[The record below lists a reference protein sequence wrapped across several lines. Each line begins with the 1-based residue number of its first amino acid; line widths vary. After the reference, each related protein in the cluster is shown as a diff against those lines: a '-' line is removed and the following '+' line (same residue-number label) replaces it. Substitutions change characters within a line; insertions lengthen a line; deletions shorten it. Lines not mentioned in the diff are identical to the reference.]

1 MATPI
6 AALYSRPRS
15 PYLAPPPPTSPPR
28 PPTDSS
34 SAGNLPTPPRPGE
47 RTSPIKRATL
57 SLDPRRDD
65 PFAAHSPAQDG
76 EDDPAGEDLGGEE
89 WAVDSSLDRARQTGP
104 QEPGPAA
111 RPRPAAAAEQ
121 APLDASVRR
130 RSSTSSFF
138 RSLVR
143 RPSRTTST
151 ASTTTAP
158 SPSPAA
164 APAKAPR
171 RARSSVQ
178 LERISA
184 PLAGSARGGS
194 LRVRGTVE
202 LIGVH
207 EAVER
212 RRSWV
217 AQEQGEGNGGQGGPG
232 AEEKAQPQP
241 QPLRTSESARSLGRR
256 GSLGKLFWR
265 SAGGEAKEADSAQ
278 QDDGERPPTQSHK
291 ALKVL
296 GGIVGS
302 SKGDDYPA
310 DLDERDVVGLAL
322 TTDEPTRRIV
332 PDNARYSFA
341 TLSSSVGSMRS
352 RALASTASSVRSP
365 SIRRIRVGSSG
376 TTLSRHA
383 EESAHNV
390 PGPAASRPPS
400 APPTAPL
407 PALPAASASTTSLP
421 RFNVTAP
428 TPGTTPASHRTRI
441 DSRPPLPPG
450 LAPEPEPA
458 APGSPP
464 SPLPQRH
471 SAAAAPQ
478 AVRRMTSRAST
489 LRREQQQHGAPPHE
503 EARAPDEA
511 QRPARPPRSSART
524 ARSVE
529 GSATQASPHLR
540 FDDSGART
548 ARSRTAAGV
557 SGSGDRAS
565 RGPVSSADVRRSALR
580 NGGSSASTTSM
591 LQQAPPVRDP
601 LASLY
606 LVCGLGKEPRTW
618 TEADRVEGAGE
629 GRQGARRWKAEV
641 LGVMEGSRKEGD
653 GQDEELVRRLE
664 RDEKERV
671 QAKALKLAF
680 DRDVEIMISPQQPP
694 ATTSFFSFTT
704 LRPSSSA
711 SSIAPVEQR
720 YHCVSLVVWARPDP
734 ASAAAISALLHE
746 RPQRATMAQVEAETI
761 RRAAKAARAG
771 KRLSSQLLE
780 RMRGEKED
788 EADGERTASGA
799 ASESETE
806 GRPSLD
812 LEDAPA
818 MPSPFPFDDDF
829 DHDPLWLPYAIVL
842 ISTSPLYAF
851 LSDVVRLSWARYHQD
866 LTAHSLQMERL
877 LKTPTLAPGDK
888 IRIPFGVEQEQRETF
903 FVTTMPGKID
913 WSTAV
918 AASNYPLW
926 PIFKAL
932 HADNLLTVAELALA
946 PLGRIVFVNRH
957 QIMLSLATMTYQK
970 ILDMRGWKG
979 LAFPTVHARDVKLF
993 LEDPGPWLLG
1003 LLMSPSTSIFL
1014 DSLSPDIVLVDLDA
1028 NLVSCSRPFPGAV
1041 STGATRD
1048 KARKKLELALGNVG
1062 RNEVPLELVE
1072 AFPRGRFR
1080 PFSVV
1085 EVEGE
1090 EREAERLK
1098 PHGSWRW
1105 DESLVLKEVDA
1116 ILADTPRVT
1125 VLGRILGRKALPRKN
1140 VKLDSNLKQVQAVV
1154 REHTATFVEQRDV
1167 LEAEVHKVNRRL
1179 HVLMSQSVEWSRSFA
1194 TFKEFSERATIESA
1208 ELKMRLERERREAR
1222 RLTSQLAADRDHQAQ
1237 LEDSL
1242 EAVEQAR
1249 EQALAELARVDAM
1262 RRDLEHHRELVA
1274 QEIEAIMHG
1283 ADDESSPVYRAV
1295 YSQLEA
1301 ISHRSDTPS
1310 LRSSSAMSNRSPSR
1324 LACRP
1329 SNLGDRHPSVIEEE
1343 DEEAAAGDAR
1353 DVLEEEARLE
1363 SMRLA
1368 LQETLRAV
1376 SSRLSLALQRA
1387 SVLGEASRA
1396 TGGSSSSS
1404 SPIDTSS
1411 PSRSAESDATL
1422 VSSAASPTAVRPPT
1436 SPDVGPF
1443 DKPQSFAPT
1452 GASALGFYPK
1462 ALTLTP
1468 PVSPELSTEHVVGTT
1483 ISASPYVTMRPQS
1496 QPRYRARAHGHVKE
1510 DSAGGSSFM
1519 SCSSGTSASM
1529 TPPARSAVQSF
1540 AAYSTPT
1547 SAIYGHGRSASQA
1560 TGTSRAPIYPRSAS
1574 ATSLSRSHSQTP
1586 SQAYSRSPSALSQL
1600 SYISS
1605 PSPGAASET
1614 DDAQS
1619 FVSVS
1624 DGGADESLASLDG
1637 SMRGSGGFELEELAA
1652 HAVSPTPHGRSKVG
1666 GGAHRRQDSFA
1677 IDAPPV
1683 AFFTRS
1689 SSLRSVGGR
1698 GAGAGASPTGGGG
1711 ARAEAADEIGR
1722 VRAVVRR
1729 YEQRA

>member
-6 AALYSRPRS
+6 ATLYARPLS

-34 SAGNLPTPPRPGE
+34 SAGNLPTPPRPGD
-47 RTSPIKRATL
+47 RPSPIKRATL

-65 PFAAHSPAQDG
+65 PFAAHSPARDEG
-76 EDDPAGEDLGGEE
+76 EEAGGEDLGGED
-89 WAVDSSLDRARQTGP
+89 WAVDTTVDRARQTGP
-104 QEPGPAA
+104 QEPGPPA
-111 RPRPAAAAEQ
+111 RPRPRAAAAVEQ
-121 APLDASVRR
+121 APPADASVRR

-138 RSLVR
+138 RSLVG
-143 RPSRTTST
+143 RPSRTTSS
-151 ASTTTAP
+151 ASTSAAP
-158 SPSPAA
+158 SPSSSSPAA
-164 APAKAPR
+164 ASSKAPR

-202 LIGVH
+202 LISVH

-217 AQEQGEGNGGQGGPG
+217 AQEPLGVDEGGGARELEYQ
-232 AEEKAQPQP
+232 AQHQSFR
-241 QPLRTSESARSLGRR
+241 QSDGTRSLGRQ
-256 GSLGKLFWR
+256 GSLGKLFR
-265 SAGGEAKEADSAQ
+265 RGAGGEGKEGDGARR
-278 QDDGERPPTQSHK
+278 DDGEQPPTQSHK
-291 ALKVL
+291 ALKIF

-302 SKGDDYPA
+302 SKGDDHSA

-352 RALASTASSVRSP
+352 RALASTSSSVRSP
-365 SIRRIRVGSSG
+365 SIRRLRVGSNG
-376 TTLSRHA
+376 TALSRHA
-383 EESAHNV
+383 EEHDA
-390 PGPAASRPPS
+390 PGPGARRPPS

-407 PALPAASASTTSLP
+407 PALPSASASTASLP

-464 SPLPQRH
+464 SPLTPRH
-471 SAAAAPQ
+471 PASAAPQ
-478 AVRRMTSRAST
+478 AVRHMTSRAST
-489 LRREQQQHGAPPHE
+489 LRREQQHGAPPQE
-503 EARAPDEA
+503 QARAPDEA
-511 QRPARPPRSSART
+511 RRPERPPRSSART
-524 ARSVE
+524 TRSAE
-529 GSATQASPHLR
+529 GRTVQESPHLR
-540 FDDSGART
+540 FDDGAT
-548 ARSRTAAGV
+548 SARSRTTSGV
-557 SGSGDRAS
+557 SADDRAS
-565 RGPVSSADVRRSALR
+565 RGPVSFADVRRSAMR
-580 NGGSSASTTSM
+580 NSGSSSAPS
-591 LQQAPPVRDP
+591 QQAPVVRDP

-606 LVCGLGKEPRTW
+606 LVCGLSKEPRTW
-618 TEADRVEGAGE
+618 SEADGVDGQ
-629 GRQGARRWKAEV
+629 QGGRRWKAEV

-653 GQDEELVRRLE
+653 GREEEAIKRLE

-680 DRDVEIMISPQQPP
+680 DRDVEIVASPSQPA

-704 LRPSSSA
+704 LRPSPSA
-711 SSIAPVEQR
+711 SSSAPVEQR
-720 YHCVSLVVWARPDP
+720 FHCVSLVVWAHSDP
-734 ASAAAISALLHE
+734 VTAAAISALLYE
-746 RPQRATMAQVEAETI
+746 RPQRATRAQVEAETI

-771 KRLSSQLLE
+771 KRLSNQLLE
-780 RMRGEKED
+780 RMRGEEED
-788 EADGERTASGA
+788 GTEGGRTTPGA

-806 GRPSLD
+806 GRPSFDLD
-812 LEDAPA
+812 DAPA
-818 MPSPFPFDDDF
+818 MPSPFPFDDLD
-829 DHDPLWLPYAIVL
+829 DDPLWLPYAIVL
-842 ISTSPLYAF
+842 VSTSPVYAL

-877 LKTPTLAPGDK
+877 LKTPALAPGET
-888 IRIPFGVEQEQRETF
+888 IRMPVGVEREQRETF
-903 FVTTMPGKID
+903 FVANMPGKID

-926 PIFKAL
+926 PVFKAL
-932 HADNLLTVAELALA
+932 HADNLLTIAELALA
-946 PLGRIVFVNRH
+946 PLGRVIFLSRH
-957 QIMLSLATMTYQK
+957 QIMLSLATMAYQK
-970 ILDMRGWKG
+970 ILEMRGWKG
-979 LAFPTVHARDVKLF
+979 LAFPAVHLRDLKLF

-1003 LLMSPSTSIFL
+1003 LHISSSTSSL
-1014 DSLSPDIVLVDLDA
+1014 VDSLSPDIVLVDLDA

-1041 STGATRD
+1041 STGSTRD
-1048 KARKKLELALGNVG
+1048 KARKRLEAVLGNVG

-1072 AFPRGRFR
+1072 AFPGGRFR
-1080 PFSVV
+1080 PFSMV

-1098 PHGSWRW
+1098 PDTSWLW
-1105 DESLVLKEVDA
+1105 NESLVLKELDG

-1125 VLGRILGRKALPRKN
+1125 VLGRILRRKVSPRKSID
-1140 VKLDSNLKQVQAVV
+1140 LDSNLKQVQAVV
-1154 REHTATFVEQRDV
+1154 RDHTANFIEERDV
-1167 LEAEVHKVNRRL
+1167 LEAEVNKVNRRL
-1179 HVLMSQSVEWSRSFA
+1179 RVLVNQSVEWSRSFA
-1194 TFKEFSERATIESA
+1194 TFKEFSERATVESA

-1222 RLTSQLAADRDHQAQ
+1222 RLTGQLAADREHQAR

-1249 EQALAELARVDAM
+1249 EQALEELARADAM

-1274 QEIEAIMHG
+1274 HEINAIMHG

-1295 YSQLEA
+1295 YSRLEA
-1301 ISHRSDTPS
+1301 ISQRSDTPS
-1310 LRSSSAMSNRSPSR
+1310 LRSSSSSSTRPSSR
-1324 LACRP
+1324 LARRP
-1329 SNLGDRHPSVIEEE
+1329 SFSIDRHPSIIEEE
-1343 DEEAAAGDAR
+1343 EEEDTTLGDAR
-1353 DVLEEEARLE
+1353 EVLEEEVRLE

-1387 SVLGEASRA
+1387 GELASTSSA
-1396 TGGSSSSS
+1396 ALGSSPSS
-1404 SPIDTSS
+1404 SPVDTSS

-1422 VSSAASPTAVRPPT
+1422 VSSAASPIAIHPRT

-1443 DKPQSFAPT
+1443 DKPQPFSPSGAP
-1452 GASALGFYPK
+1452 ALGFHPK
-1462 ALTLTP
+1462 TLTLTP
-1468 PVSPELSTEHVVGTT
+1468 PVSPELSNEHVVGPC
-1483 ISASPYVTMRPQS
+1483 ISASPYVTMRPQG
-1496 QPRYRARAHGHVKE
+1496 QRRYRARGRGHVKD

-1529 TPPARSAVQSF
+1529 TPPARSLAQSF

-1547 SAIYGHGRSASQA
+1547 GAASGHGRSSSRAAS
-1560 TGTSRAPIYPRSAS
+1560 TSRAAPTYSRSAS
-1574 ATSLSRSHSQTP
+1574 SMSLSRSQSQTP
-1586 SQAYSRSPSALSQL
+1586 SHAHSRSPSSLSQL

-1605 PSPGAASET
+1605 PSPGAPSET
-1614 DDAQS
+1614 DDAES

-1624 DGGADESLASLDG
+1624 DGGAHESLASLAG
-1637 SMRGSGGFELEELAA
+1637 SARSSGGFELEEFAA
-1652 HAVSPTPHGRSKVG
+1652 HAASPTPNGRSKAG
-1666 GGAHRRQDSFA
+1666 GDGAHRRQDSFA

-1689 SSLRSVGGR
+1689 SSLRSIGGR
-1698 GAGAGASPTGGGG
+1698 GAGAGTSLTGGEVAG
-1711 ARAEAADEIGR
+1711 EAADAMGR